1 MSIPNVQSR
10 SVLVTGC
17 SSGIG
22 AATALL
28 LRDAGW
34 RVFPTA
40 RKPEDLEALRAQ
52 GFDPIALDVADA
64 ASVER
69 AAGEILGRTDGILGA
84 LVNNA
89 GFCQGGAVEDVSR
102 DALRAQFETNLFG
115 PHQLTRALLPT
126 FRRQGFGR
134 IVNVGSVLGRIAT
147 PMLGSYCASK
157 FALEALSDALRI
169 ELRNSG
175 VWVSLVEPGAIL
187 SRFRK
192 NAAEA
197 LDRTI
202 DRSRSGYGDVYARE
216 IERRRRQVKKPDG
229 FTRPPEEVARKIRHA
244 LESPRPKRRY
254 GVTLAAPL
262 TELVARFVP
271 QAWTDPI
278 LARRVPE
285 RQSRPE
291 NAP

>member
-1 MSIPNVQSR
+1 MSIPKVQSR

-22 AATALL
+22 AATADL

-34 RVFPTA
+34 QVFPTA
-40 RKPEDLEALRAQ
+40 RKPADLEALRAR
-52 GFDPIALDVADA
+52 GFTPIALDVAEA

-69 AAGEILGRTDGILGA
+69 AAGELLERTNGTLGA

-89 GFCQGGAVEDVSR
+89 GFCQAGAAEDVSR
-102 DALRAQFETNLFG
+102 DALRAQFEANLFG
-115 PHQLTRALLPT
+115 LHQLTRALLPV

-134 IVNVGSVLGRIAT
+134 IVNVSSVLGRIST

-169 ELRNSG
+169 ELWNSG
-175 VWVSLVEPGAIL
+175 IWVALIEPGAIL
-187 SRFRK
+187 SRFRQ

-197 LDRTI
+197 LDRAV
-202 DRSRSGYGDVYARE
+202 DRSQSGFGDVYAHE
-216 IERRRRQVKKPDG
+216 IERRRRQVKKPDWV
-229 FTRPPEEVARKIRHA
+229 TRPPEEVARKILHA
-244 LESPRPKRRY
+244 LESARPRRRY
-254 GVTLAAPL
+254 RVTLPAYLA
-262 TELVARFVP
+262 ELAVRFIP
-271 QAWTDPI
+271 QAWTDPL

-285 RQSRPE
+285 RQPRAE

>member
-1 MSIPNVQSR
+1 MRIPAVQSR
-10 SVLVTGC
+10 TVLITGC

-22 AATALL
+22 GATALL

-40 RKPEDLEALRAQ
+40 RKPEDLEALRTQ
-52 GFDPIALDVADA
+52 GFDPIALDVAEA

-69 AAGEILGRTDGILGA
+69 AAGELLGRTNGVLGA

-89 GFCQGGAVEDVSR
+89 GFCQAGAVEDVSR

-115 PHQLTRALLPT
+115 LHQLTRALLPT

-134 IVNVGSVLGRIAT
+134 IVNVGSVLGRVVA

-157 FALEALSDALRI
+157 FALEALTDALRI
-169 ELRNSG
+169 ELWNSG
-175 VWVSLVEPGAIL
+175 TWVALVEPGAIL

-216 IERRRRQVKKPDG
+216 IERRRRQTKKADW
-229 FTRPPEEVARKIRHA
+229 FTRPPEDVARKIRHA
-244 LESPRPKRRY
+244 LEAPRPKRRY

-271 QAWTDPI
+271 QAWTDPL

-285 RQSRPE
+285 RQPRAE
-291 NAP
+291 NAT

>member
-1 MSIPNVQSR
+1 MRIPAVQSR

-34 RVFPTA
+34 QIFPTA

-52 GFDPIALDVADA
+52 GFVPIALDVAEA

-69 AAGEILGRTDGILGA
+69 AVQELLGRTGGTLGA

-89 GFCQGGAVEDVSR
+89 GFCQAGALEDVTR
-102 DALRAQFETNLFG
+102 DALRAQFEANLFG
-115 PHQLTRALLPT
+115 LHQLTRALLPI

-134 IVNVGSVLGRIAT
+134 IVNVSSVLGRISS
-147 PMLGSYCASK
+147 PMLGAYCASK
-157 FALEALSDALRI
+157 FALEGLSDALRI
-169 ELRNSG
+169 ELWNSG
-175 VWVSLVEPGAIL
+175 IWIALVEPGAIL
-187 SRFRK
+187 SRFRQ

-197 LDRTI
+197 LDRTV
-202 DRSRSGYGDVYARE
+202 DRSQSGFGDIYAHE
-216 IERRRRQVKKPDG
+216 IERRRRQVKKPDWV
-229 FTRPPEEVARKIRHA
+229 TRPPEEVARKILHA
-244 LESPRPKRRY
+244 LESRRPRRRY
-254 GVTLAAPL
+254 RVTLPAHLA
-262 TELVARFVP
+262 ELAVRFIP
-271 QAWTDPI
+271 QAWTDPL
-278 LARRVPE
+278 LARRVPK
-285 RQSRPE
+285 RQPRAE